1 MRARVSLERRA
12 GIVVVVD
19 DVGDGDGDGASA
31 REVDDERGRGT
42 RRAGAGGSRVF
53 FSGAL
58 G

>member
-1 MRARVSLERRA
+1 MSLERRA

-19 DVGDGDGDGASA
+19 DVGDGDGEGASA

-42 RRAGAGGSRVF
+42 RRAGGSRVF